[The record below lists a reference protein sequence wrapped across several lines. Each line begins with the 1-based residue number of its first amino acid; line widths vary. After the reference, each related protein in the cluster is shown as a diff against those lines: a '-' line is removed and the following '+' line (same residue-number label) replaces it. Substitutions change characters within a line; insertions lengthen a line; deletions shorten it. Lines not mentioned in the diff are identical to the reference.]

1 MTDYSHISDL
11 LEQYMKETGSS
22 SQWITVWEFRQHFQ
36 LPTDFAH
43 PVSGFLTR
51 LHKRKPS
58 QFPYIVSRIER
69 GKYRSLTRGYQ
80 LRYYVQPK
88 EKR

>member
-1 MTDYSHISDL
+1 MTDYSQISDL
-11 LEQYMKETGSS
+11 LEQYMEETGSS
-22 SQWITVWEFRQHFQ
+22 SRWITVWEFRQYFR
-36 LPTDFAH
+36 LPNEFAH

-69 GKYRSLTRGYQ
+69 GKYRSLTGGYP